1 MKFNSQNSK
10 NLIMTHPFLY
20 LSNVLKIK
28 DKDKDEQ
35 VKIRNEKLQKV
46 VQNYNFYDISAELD
60 INQTQEIK
68 QNIDKSDIIII
79 NQYQISK
86 NVFIIIFF

>member
-1 MKFNSQNSK
+1 
-10 NLIMTHPFLY
+10 MTHPFLY